1 MSDVIALK
9 AILEYD
15 TFIRYGPV
23 LSELDNM
30 QKEHRLILTCI
41 KKYYETYKDKQAIT
55 MDELE
60 TYFFHLNPMVPKEP
74 YVMLFNQM
82 KSTDI
87 TNNILIDDILH
98 HVIEVHSMSK
108 INLISNQVVEG
119 SMATGMSEV
128 KNLIAEYDE
137 SVGNMSSLDD
147 LICKDSLEDLLAL
160 AKEGGVKWNVQFL
173 TDKFGPLPPRT
184 LGHIIARPDGGKTSF
199 ALHLTA
205 YIAWQMKKMNKTM
218 MYLNN
223 EEDIRRVKLRL
234 YSAMTNW
241 NKEYIE
247 THIKA
252 AKDIF
257 TEKGGETIKM
267 VGEVDHIN
275 KVEALLHEA
284 RPYVVVID
292 QGPKV
297 NYPNPKLS
305 EVERKQ
311 KLYARYRQLAL
322 QYDCIFITIGQAD
335 SNAEGQKWIGLNN
348 LDGSKVGIPGELD
361 WCLGIGKSNE
371 PGYEYTRYL
380 NIAKNKLSPHYGRC
394 TVMFN
399 VERCRY
405 EDVN

>member
-1 MSDVIALK
+1 MSDVTALK

-15 TFIRYGPV
+15 TYVRYGPV

-30 QKEHRLILTCI
+30 QKEHRQILAGI
-41 KKYYETYKDKQAIT
+41 KQYYETYKDKKAIS

-60 TYFFHLNPMVPKEP
+60 TYFFYLNPMAPKEP

-82 KSTDI
+82 RSAEL
-87 TNNILIDDILH
+87 TNDQLIDDILH

-119 SMATGMSEV
+119 SMATGITEI

-137 SVGNMSSLDD
+137 AVGNMSSVDD
-147 LICKDSLEDLLAL
+147 LICNVALAELLAL
-160 AKEGGVKWNVQFL
+160 EKEGGVKWNLQFL
-173 TDKFGPLPPRT
+173 TDKFGLLRPRT

-199 ALHLTA
+199 ALHLIA
-205 YIAWQMKKMNKTM
+205 YIAWQMKQMGKTLLFM
-218 MYLNN
+218 NN
-223 EEDIRRVKLRL
+223 EEDIRRVRLRL
-234 YSAMTNW
+234 YSAMTGW
-241 NKEYIE
+241 AKDYIE
-247 THIKA
+247 THVKA
-252 AKDIF
+252 AEEKFIL
-257 TEKGGETIKM
+257 KGGDTIKM

-275 KVEALLHEA
+275 KVEALIHEVK
-284 RPYVVVID
+284 PYVVVVD

-311 KLYARYRQLAL
+311 KLYARFRQMSL

-335 SNAEGQKWIGLNN
+335 SNAEGRQWIGLNN

-380 NIAKNKLSPHYGRC
+380 NIAKNKLSPHYGRA

-399 VERCRY
+399 VEKCRY
-405 EDVN
+405 DDQT

>member
-1 MSDVIALK
+1 MSDVTALK

-15 TFIRYGPV
+15 TYVRYGPV

-30 QKEHRLILTCI
+30 QKEHRQILAGI
-41 KKYYETYKDKQAIT
+41 KQYYETYKDKKAIS

-60 TYFFHLNPMVPKEP
+60 TYFFYLNPMVPKEP

-82 KSTDI
+82 RSTEL
-87 TNNILIDDILH
+87 TNDQLIDDILH

-119 SMATGMSEV
+119 SMATGITEI
-128 KNLIAEYDE
+128 KNLMAEYDE
-137 SVGNMSSLDD
+137 AVGNMSSVDD
-147 LICKDSLEDLLAL
+147 LICNVALAELLAL
-160 AKEGGVKWNVQFL
+160 EKEGGVKWNLQFL
-173 TDKFGPLPPRT
+173 TDKFGLLRPRT

-199 ALHLTA
+199 ALHLIA
-205 YIAWQMKKMNKTM
+205 YIAWQMKQMGKTLLFM
-218 MYLNN
+218 NN
-223 EEDIRRVKLRL
+223 EEDIRRVRLRL
-234 YSAMTNW
+234 YSAMTGW
-241 NKEYIE
+241 AKDYIE
-247 THIKA
+247 THVKA
-252 AKDIF
+252 AEEKFIL
-257 TEKGGETIKM
+257 KGGDTIKM

-275 KVEALLHEA
+275 KVEALIHEVK
-284 RPYVVVID
+284 PYVVVVD

-311 KLYARYRQLAL
+311 KLYARFRQMSL

-335 SNAEGQKWIGLNN
+335 SNAEGRQWIGLNN

-380 NIAKNKLSPHYGRC
+380 NIAKNKLSPHYGRA

-399 VERCRY
+399 VEKCRY
-405 EDVN
+405 DDQT